1 MVSMMKLLKMRGGR
15 RKNQIFAN
23 NLDVTVTQSLSDPDR
38 KLFSLEFSD
47 SVENKEVTL
56 TMSHDSVREIIEL
69 LKGMLDEADKLG
81 AKP

>member
-1 MVSMMKLLKMRGGR
+1 MVSMMKLPKMRGGR

-23 NLDVTVTQSLSDPDR
+23 NLDVTVTQSPSDPDR

-47 SVENKEVTL
+47 SVENKEVMI
-56 TMSHDSVREIIEL
+56 TMPHDSVREIIEL